1 MENDRW
7 LWNASLDIFPMMM
20 MIWVGSEREFEFNRS
35 ALMMARPRSEFT
47 HSITHTHTKKKKK
60 EPRVCV
66 EHPPFFFFGGHTHR
80 QTEKMYN
87 NMHTAHTHTHKK
99 PTNRQSFQH
108 AEVNSLSLSTSSDS
122 LCVLFIPTDDWC
134 IHLFT
139 FSTSINVTLFGKW
152 SPLKLWMCLILTPFD
167 TTSMLVRKENRK

>member
-1 MENDRW
+1 MTLKCESRHFSDDDDDLGWVRARIRIQSVGINDGATTEW
-7 LWNASLDIFPMMM
+7 IHTLYY
-20 MIWVGSEREFEFNRS
+20 
-35 ALMMARPRSEFT
+35 
-47 HSITHTHTKKKKK
+47 THTHTKKKKK